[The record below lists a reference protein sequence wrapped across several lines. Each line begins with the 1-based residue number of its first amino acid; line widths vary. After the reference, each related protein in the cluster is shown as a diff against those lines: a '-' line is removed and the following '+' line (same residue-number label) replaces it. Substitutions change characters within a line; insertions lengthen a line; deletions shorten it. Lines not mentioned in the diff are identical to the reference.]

1 MLALIRSSSTSLKRL
16 GQECADAQMPEKL
29 CRRAAATD

>member
-1 MLALIRSSSTSLKRL
+1 MLALIRSSSSSLKRL
-16 GQECADAQMPEKL
+16 GQECAAQMPEKL

>member
-16 GQECADAQMPEKL
+16 GQERADAQMPEQL
-29 CRRAAATD
+29 CMRAAATD

>member
-1 MLALIRSSSTSLKRL
+1 MLDMIRSSSTSFKRL